1 MATACRLNY
10 PFSFSLSFFFSS
22 FLFPLSFFFF
32 FLLFFFFPFFSFFF
46 WPACWELDGRQNSV
60 GVAFLF
66 PPFGIYVVGM
76 YQPGSPMCAQ
86 KRRELEPTARKN
98 NCFLRLKTIGRQ
110 WGGGGSP

>member
-1 MATACRLNY
+1 M
-10 PFSFSLSFFFSS
+10 
-22 FLFPLSFFFF
+22 
-32 FLLFFFFPFFSFFF
+32 
-46 WPACWELDGRQNSV
+46 
-60 GVAFLF
+60 F

-110 WGGGGSP
+110 WGGGGLPLKMRTRRRDGQQQVVIGSWAGRGPQ